1 MTDKTHS
8 LNDLFSDSGP
18 FDESAVVKAIHPF
31 VTIQKSTNGIFF
43 KESSL
48 TNEEKI
54 LVYGLAKKLLKT
66 KELIPEEMIT
76 ALEVHKK
83 TGIKKGSIDPTFKD
97 LKAKGFLVGKKEY
110 EIPVHKVT
118 QIINSLSRKA

>member
-1 MTDKTHS
+1 MTDKTHT
-8 LNDLFSDSGP
+8 LDDLFSDSGP
-18 FDESAVVKAIHPF
+18 FDESAVIKAIHPF
-31 VTIQKSTNGIFF
+31 VTIQKSTNEIFF
-43 KESSL
+43 RESSL

-66 KELIPEEMIT
+66 KGLITDDMIT

-83 TGIKKGSIDPTFKD
+83 TGIKRGSIDPTFKS
-97 LKAKGFLVGKKEY
+97 LKTKGFLVGKIEY
-110 EIPVHKVT
+110 EIPVHKIT